1 MFASF
6 FIERTI
12 VMEGIYQH
20 FRREEQS
27 FIDAAAGWIAQAEN
41 QYSPYLTPFID
52 PRQAFIL
59 KSLLGKNTEF
69 MSVSML
75 SHERQRLLIKPDY
88 FVENEDDYKMCLFS
102 IRYPMKFSTLSHP
115 EILGALMNI
124 GMKREVFGDI
134 LNVGSDW
141 QFVVEEEVA
150 NYVQLNLT
158 KIGKVNIQLERV
170 PFTEALSIP
179 DDYVDKFVTVSS
191 MRLDSVIAT
200 VLNISRQKVKTMI
213 EAGLV
218 KVNWQLV
225 KQATFECN
233 ENDMLSVRKHG
244 RIQLLEQVG
253 KSKKDKLKLNVRT
266 KG

>member
-1 MFASF
+1 MDG
-6 FIERTI
+6 
-12 VMEGIYQH
+12 VYQH
-20 FRREEQS
+20 FRPEEQP
-27 FIDAAAGWIAQAEN
+27 FIDAASGWIAQAEN

-59 KSLLGKNTEF
+59 QSLISKNSEFMLVSLLT
-69 MSVSML
+69 
-75 SHERQRLLIKPDY
+75 HERQRFLIKPDY
-88 FVENEDDYKMCLFS
+88 FEETEEDYQMCLFS
-102 IRYPMKFSTLSHP
+102 IRYPSKFSSLSHP

-134 LNVGSDW
+134 LNIENDW

-170 PFTEALSIP
+170 PFTAALALP
-179 DDYVDKFVTVSS
+179 DDFEHKFVTVTS
-191 MRLDSVIAT
+191 MRLDSVLAT
-200 VLNISRQKVKTMI
+200 VLNVSRQKVKTMI
-213 EAGLV
+213 ESGLV

-225 KQATFECN
+225 KQANFECN

-253 KSKKDKLKLNVRT
+253 KSKKDKLKLNVRI